1 VVLPYEPPGR
11 THIYHQYVIRVSD
24 RDGLRAHLTASGI
37 GNDVYYP
44 LPFHR
49 QECFAGIAPKDRSL
63 PAADAASAEVLAL
76 PIFPELTPAQ
86 QERVVRSIAEY
97 GPR

>member
-1 VVLPYEPPGR
+1 LPEEPPGR

-49 QECFAGIAPKDRSL
+49 QECFAAIAPNDRSF